1 MDAKKTSVTQEY
13 EYLYIIGGV
22 IPEAMPSVAYR
33 RIGQAELVGRKI
45 IKCPYCRE
53 SLTDVE
59 RHTTVQIYRR
69 ACGVGKKPR
78 PIPGQMFKMCGTCK
92 SEVGIVMTAG

>member
-1 MDAKKTSVTQEY
+1 MKRVSEIKKY
-13 EYLYIIGGV
+13 EYLYIIGGI
-22 IPEAMPSVAYR
+22 IPEFMSPVAYR

-59 RHTTVQIYRR
+59 RNTTVQIYRR
-69 ACGVGKKPR
+69 KCEKGKKLK
-78 PIPGQMFKMCGTCK
+78 PIPGQIFKMCSACR
-92 SEVGIVMTAG
+92 SEVGIVMTAV